1 MNFIFEGIDNVGKT
15 TQIKL
20 LLGEL
25 AKKALVHVIHYQAIP
40 GMDPA
45 DAKMYSS
52 KLYMDMFSLIIDRI
66 PNYRYYI
73 LDRSHIGEFVYGH
86 IYRKYDPSY
95 IFAIEDKFSMLPMW
109 NQTFLITLLDQ
120 PEAVI
125 SRDDGKSFSTEI
137 MKKKLEIDRFIEA
150 TDRSSIPHK
159 LTIFNNERSIVDIH
173 MIIKNFLID
182 RGGIEV

>member
-95 IFAIEDKFSMLPMW
+95 IFAIEDRFGMLPMW

-137 MKKKLEIDRFIEA
+137 KKKQEEIDRFVEA

>member
-15 TQIKL
+15 TQIKM

-25 AKKALVHVIHYQAIP
+25 AKTALVHTIHYQAIP
-40 GMDPA
+40 GMKPKK
-45 DAKMYSS
+45 AKEYSL
-52 KLYMDMFSLIIDRI
+52 KLYMDMFSILIDRI

-95 IFAIEDKFSMLPMW
+95 IFAIEDRFSMLPMW
-109 NQTFLITLLDQ
+109 QQTYLITLLDH
-120 PEAVI
+120 PEAVL
-125 SRDDGKSFSTEI
+125 SRDDGLSFTTEV
-137 MKKKLEIDRFIEA
+137 KKKQEEIDRFIEA

-159 LTIFNNERSIVDIH
+159 ITIFNEERSITDIH

-182 RGGIEV
+182 AGGIKV